1 MRAILLGIL
10 SALFFAVTF
19 VLNASMEQAGG
30 HWAWSASL
38 RYFFMLPFLGII
50 VALRRQFQPLVASMR
65 QHSGRWVCWSI
76 VGFGLFYAP
85 LCFAAMYA
93 PGWLIAGTWQFTII
107 AGALLSPLF
116 FVRVGT
122 SMVRARIPWR
132 MLGLSTIVLVGIV
145 LMQLE
150 HAQQMTMSTVL
161 LGMLPILVAAF
172 MYPLGNRKMMA
183 LTNGQLGAFER
194 ILGMTIASLP
204 FWIGLALYGLIVSGM
219 PSTLQVTQSFIV
231 AVSSGVIATALFFAA
246 TDLVQGNMVKLA
258 AVEATQAFEVL
269 FALIGEMLLL
279 SIMLPST
286 LGVLGIMIVMLG
298 MILQS
303 IYLIIQA
310 KKMPN
315 NVNI

>member
-183 LTNGQLGAFER
+183 LTNGQLGVFER

>member
-183 LTNGQLGAFER
+183 LTNGQLGVFER

-204 FWIGLALYGLIVSGM
+204 FWIGLALYGLTVSGM

>member
-50 VALRRQFQPLVASMR
+50 AALRRQFQPLVASMR

-183 LTNGQLGAFER
+183 LTNGQLGVFER